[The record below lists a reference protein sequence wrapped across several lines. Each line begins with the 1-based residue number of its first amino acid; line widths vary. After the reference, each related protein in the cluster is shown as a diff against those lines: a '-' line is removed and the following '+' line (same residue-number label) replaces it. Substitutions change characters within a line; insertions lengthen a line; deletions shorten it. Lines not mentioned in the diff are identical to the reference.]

1 MSKTLRFSVQM
12 ALATLISRVLGLVRD
27 ALFAE
32 QFGTSPEY
40 DAYVVAILLP
50 FFLRRIF
57 AEGALTS
64 AFVPI
69 YNKRCLES
77 LDHGNRFSN
86 TIITFF
92 LPILLGLVILSIYF
106 MPSLVALI
114 APGLDAGSTALTVYL
129 ARIVFPF
136 ILFIAIASVYTG
148 ILNSHDQYFAPAI
161 SPAIHNIFI
170 IVGIFF
176 SPYFDP
182 PILAPTAFFL
192 FGGVAQLLVVVF
204 SSRKT
209 RFRFEISFDKKEWKS
224 FYPVFM
230 VSFVTFSITQINSL
244 VDTNVVSRLGQ
255 GTVSLLQYANR
266 LYQLPLGVLAIS
278 VSTVALSQLSRGR
291 MEDFASK
298 LSEHLDKM
306 LFFVLPSTILLM
318 MMRMDIVRLIYQRG
332 AFGVYDTWI
341 TSEVLMGYLWGLPF
355 YSLYALLSRA
365 EYARID
371 GKKIAFFATA
381 IMVITNVVLDLT
393 LGLRIGPYGVALA
406 TSIAGMAGCT
416 VLIVDLVRNGFL
428 RVSRVDLLSMG
439 KIGLAGLGIGLVL
452 LGTSYWDYSFLNV
465 FIRIFIGGL
474 SYLGILLCLRHH
486 DSVRLVRKI
495 IRR

>member
-1 MSKTLRFSVQM
+1 
-12 ALATLISRVLGLVRD
+12 
-27 ALFAE
+27 
-32 QFGTSPEY
+32 
-40 DAYVVAILLP
+40 
-50 FFLRRIF
+50 
-57 AEGALTS
+57 
-64 AFVPI
+64 
-69 YNKRCLES
+69 
-77 LDHGNRFSN
+77 
-86 TIITFF
+86 
-92 LPILLGLVILSIYF
+92 
-106 MPSLVALI
+106 
-114 APGLDAGSTALTVYL
+114 
-129 ARIVFPF
+129 
-136 ILFIAIASVYTG
+136 
-148 ILNSHDQYFAPAI
+148 
-161 SPAIHNIFI
+161 
-170 IVGIFF
+170 
-176 SPYFDP
+176 
-182 PILAPTAFFL
+182 
-192 FGGVAQLLVVVF
+192 
-204 SSRKT
+204 
-209 RFRFEISFDKKEWKS
+209 
-224 FYPVFM
+224 
-230 VSFVTFSITQINSL
+230 
-244 VDTNVVSRLGQ
+244 
-255 GTVSLLQYANR
+255 
-266 LYQLPLGVLAIS
+266 
-278 VSTVALSQLSRGR
+278 
-291 MEDFASK
+291 
-298 LSEHLDKM
+298 M